1 MPYGPGHPNSAPTMD
16 RTQKAALL
24 SAGIGLAVTA
34 LKFYAAWLTGSLALY
49 SDALESIINV
59 VAAIGAFV
67 ALRVAARPA
76 DEDHPYGH
84 HKAEFFSAVIEGAL
98 IIVAAL
104 LILRDSYYGVLAPKP
119 LDAPALGVAINVGA
133 GIINAA
139 WAMALMRWGQRW
151 RSPALIADARHI
163 FADVVTS
170 CGVLIGVGAVLVT
183 GYPILDPIVAG
194 LVALNI
200 LWSGFRMVRE
210 SVDGLMDRAAP
221 HEMVTQIR
229 TLISEHG
236 EGALEAHDVR
246 TRAAGQA
253 TFIDFHLVVPGAM
266 SVEASHA
273 ICDRLENALESTI
286 PGAVVTI
293 HVEPGELAKAR
304 GVPVL

>member
-1 MPYGPGHPNSAPTMD
+1 MD
-16 RTQKAALL
+16 RTQKAALV

-59 VAAIGAFV
+59 VAAGGAFV

-98 IIVAAL
+98 IVVAAL
-104 LILRDSYYGVLAPKP
+104 VILRDSYFGLLAPRA
-119 LDAPALGVAINVGA
+119 LDAPAVGLAVNCVATV
-133 GIINAA
+133 INAVWA
-139 WAMALMRWGQRW
+139 WALMRWGRRW
-151 RSPALIADARHI
+151 RSPALIADARHV

-170 CGVLIGVGAVLVT
+170 CGVLVGVGAVLMT
-183 GYPILDPIVAG
+183 GYPVLDPVVAG
-194 LVALNI
+194 LVAMNI

-221 HEMVTQIR
+221 PEMVCQIR
-229 TLISEHG
+229 ALISQHG

-246 TRAAGQA
+246 TRSAGQA
-253 TFIDFHLVVPGAM
+253 TFIDFHLVVPGTM
-266 SVEASHA
+266 SVVESHA
-273 ICDRLENALESTI
+273 ICDRLETALETTI

-293 HVEPGELAKAR
+293 HVEPGEEAKAR
-304 GVPVL
+304 GLPVL

>member
-1 MPYGPGHPNSAPTMD
+1 MD
-16 RTQKAALL
+16 RTQKAALF

-67 ALRVAARPA
+67 ALGVAARPA

-104 LILRDSYYGVLAPKP
+104 MILRESYFGVLAPKP
-119 LDAPALGVAINVGA
+119 LDAPAIGVAINFGA
-133 GIINAA
+133 GIINAV
-139 WAMALMRWGQRW
+139 WAAALMRWGQRW
-151 RSPALIADARHI
+151 RSPALIADARHV

-170 CGVLIGVGAVLVT
+170 CGVLVGVGAVLVT
-183 GYPILDPIVAG
+183 GYPVLDPIVAG

-221 HEMVTQIR
+221 HEMVAQIR
-229 TLISEHG
+229 TLISQHG

-266 SVEASHA
+266 TVEDSHA
-273 ICDRLENALESTI
+273 ICDRVESALETTI

-293 HVEPGELAKAR
+293 HVEPGEEAKAR

>member
-1 MPYGPGHPNSAPTMD
+1 MD

-59 VAAIGAFV
+59 VAAVGAFV

-76 DEDHPYGH
+76 DEEHPYGH

-98 IIVAAL
+98 IVVAAVM
-104 LILRDSYYGVLAPKP
+104 ILRDAYFGLLAPKV
-119 LDAPALGVAINVGA
+119 LDAPVLGLAINFGA
-133 GIINAA
+133 GVINAVWA
-139 WAMALMRWGQRW
+139 WALMRWGRRW
-151 RSPALIADARHI
+151 RSPALIADARHV

-170 CGVLIGVGAVLVT
+170 CGVLVGVVAVLVT
-183 GYPILDPIVAG
+183 GYPVLDPAVAG
-194 LVALNI
+194 LVALHI
-200 LWSGFRMVRE
+200 LWSGSQMVRE
-210 SVDGLMDRAAP
+210 SVDGLMDRAASP
-221 HEMVTQIR
+221 ELVGEIR
-229 TLISEHG
+229 ILISKHG

-246 TRAAGQA
+246 TRSAGQA

-266 SVEASHA
+266 TVEDSHA
-273 ICDRLENALESTI
+273 ICDRLESALETTI

-293 HVEPGELAKAR
+293 HVEPGAEAKAR
-304 GVPVL
+304 GLPVL

>member
-1 MPYGPGHPNSAPTMD
+1 MD
-16 RTQKAALL
+16 RTQKAALF

-59 VAAIGAFV
+59 VAAGGAFV

-98 IIVAAL
+98 IVVAAL
-104 LILRDSYYGVLAPKP
+104 VILRDSYFGLLAPKA
-119 LDAPALGVAINVGA
+119 LDAPAVGLAVNFVATV
-133 GIINAA
+133 INAVWA
-139 WAMALMRWGQRW
+139 WALMRWGRRW
-151 RSPALIADARHI
+151 RSPALIADARHV

-170 CGVLIGVGAVLVT
+170 CGVLVGVGAVLMT
-183 GYPILDPIVAG
+183 GYPVLDPVVAG
-194 LVALNI
+194 LVAMNI

-221 HEMVTQIR
+221 PEMVCQIR
-229 TLISEHG
+229 ALISQHG

-246 TRAAGQA
+246 TRSAGQA

-266 SVEASHA
+266 SVVEAHA
-273 ICDRLENALESTI
+273 ICDRLESALETTI

-293 HVEPGELAKAR
+293 HVEPGEEAKAR
-304 GVPVL
+304 GLPVL

>member
-1 MPYGPGHPNSAPTMD
+1 MD
-16 RTQKAALL
+16 RTQKAALI

-59 VAAIGAFV
+59 VAAGGAFV

-98 IIVAAL
+98 IVVAAL
-104 LILRDSYYGVLAPKP
+104 VILRDSYFGLLAPRA
-119 LDAPALGVAINVGA
+119 LDAPTVGLAVNFVATVITAVW
-133 GIINAA
+133 A
-139 WAMALMRWGQRW
+139 WALMRWGRRW
-151 RSPALIADARHI
+151 RSPALIADARHV

-170 CGVLIGVGAVLVT
+170 CGVLVGVGAVLMT
-183 GYPILDPIVAG
+183 GYPVLDPVVAG
-194 LVALNI
+194 LVAMNI

-210 SVDGLMDRAAP
+210 SGDGLMDRAAP
-221 HEMVTQIR
+221 PEMVCQIR
-229 TLISEHG
+229 ALISQHG

-246 TRAAGQA
+246 TRSAGQA
-253 TFIDFHLVVPGAM
+253 TFIDFHLVVPGTM
-266 SVEASHA
+266 SVVESHA
-273 ICDRLENALESTI
+273 ICDRLEFALETTI

-293 HVEPGELAKAR
+293 HVEPGEEAKAR
-304 GVPVL
+304 GLPVL

>member
-1 MPYGPGHPNSAPTMD
+1 MD
-16 RTQKAALL
+16 RTQKAALF

-34 LKFYAAWLTGSLALY
+34 MKFYAAWLTGSLALY

-98 IIVAAL
+98 IVVAAL
-104 LILRDSYYGVLAPKP
+104 LILRESYFGLLAPKP
-119 LDAPALGVAINVGA
+119 LDAPAVGLAINFAA
-133 GIINAA
+133 GIVNAV
-139 WAMALMRWGQRW
+139 WAAALMRWGRRW
-151 RSPALIADARHI
+151 RSPALIADARHV
-163 FADVVTS
+163 FADVITS
-170 CGVLIGVGAVLVT
+170 CGVLAGVGAVVVT
-183 GYPILDPIVAG
+183 GYPVLDPVVAG
-194 LVALNI
+194 LVAMNI

-221 HEMVTQIR
+221 AEMVSQIR
-229 TLISEHG
+229 SLISQHG

-246 TRAAGQA
+246 TRSAGQA

-266 SVEASHA
+266 TVEDSHA
-273 ICDRLENALESTI
+273 ICDRLESALETTI

-293 HVEPGELAKAR
+293 HVEPGEEAKAR
-304 GVPVL
+304 GLPVL

>member
-1 MPYGPGHPNSAPTMD
+1 MD
-16 RTQKAALL
+16 RTQKAALI

-34 LKFYAAWLTGSLALY
+34 LKFHAAWLTGSLALY

-59 VAAIGAFV
+59 VAAGGAFV

-98 IIVAAL
+98 IVVAAL
-104 LILRDSYYGVLAPKP
+104 VILRDSYFGLLAPRA
-119 LDAPALGVAINVGA
+119 LDAPTVGLAVNFVATV
-133 GIINAA
+133 INAVWA
-139 WAMALMRWGQRW
+139 WALMRWGRRW
-151 RSPALIADARHI
+151 RSPALIADARHV

-170 CGVLIGVGAVLVT
+170 CGVLVGVGAVLMT
-183 GYPILDPIVAG
+183 GYPVLDPVVAG
-194 LVALNI
+194 LVAMNI

-221 HEMVTQIR
+221 PEMVCQIR
-229 TLISEHG
+229 ALISQHG

-246 TRAAGQA
+246 TRSAGQA
-253 TFIDFHLVVPGAM
+253 TFIDFHLVVPGTM
-266 SVEASHA
+266 SVVESHA
-273 ICDRLENALESTI
+273 ICDRLESALETTI

-293 HVEPGELAKAR
+293 HVEPGEEAKAR
-304 GVPVL
+304 GLPVL

>member
-1 MPYGPGHPNSAPTMD
+1 MD

-24 SAGIGLAVTA
+24 SAAIGLAVTG

-67 ALRVAARPA
+67 ALRVAALPA
-76 DEDHPYGH
+76 DEEHPYGH

-104 LILRDSYYGVLAPKP
+104 MILRESYHGVLAPKP
-119 LDAPALGVAINVGA
+119 LDAPAIGVAINFGA

-139 WAMALMRWGQRW
+139 WAVALMRWGQRW
-151 RSPALIADARHI
+151 RSPALIADARHV

-170 CGVLIGVGAVLVT
+170 CGVLVGVGAVLVT

-200 LWSGFRMVRE
+200 LWSGYRMVRE

-273 ICDRLENALESTI
+273 ICDRLESALETTI

-293 HVEPGELAKAR
+293 HVEPGEQAKAR